1 MRDELP
7 PISTFLNRVLALP
20 IALQN
25 QFFEL
30 FEDLLSARVE
40 AAIASGTY
48 DVGLETL
55 TAESLTV
62 TNRARLY
69 KHERTGAETSL
80 LTIRRE
86 DKNAPLGLDEV
97 LALAKTSSS
106 PFLVNT
112 QSGRAALAA
121 PASSLT
127 LEDGSIE
134 ERVRLIRPLS
144 RDAVSKARL
153 ATSHWQVS
161 TEPEFVGAWLKELG
175 EIPPTRSSEIH
186 LVTGLLLPVWKH
198 LPRAASKVYRL
209 QTDEGERIVGRLL
222 AVTDV
227 PNLRA
232 AFNLDGGPAL
242 SAEDAHALLLTGPAR
257 IPLRGGLGLRVST
270 VMNAKRIELTGFRDT
285 EVEQLKSFGFFSE
298 IIGWRLRLFLSV
310 EFKRGYR
317 SAIAAFSA
325 LPPAYGR
332 R

>member
-1 MRDELP
+1 M
-7 PISTFLNRVLALP
+7 
-20 IALQN
+20 
-25 QFFEL
+25 
-30 FEDLLSARVE
+30 
-40 AAIASGTY
+40 
-48 DVGLETL
+48 
-55 TAESLTV
+55 
-62 TNRARLY
+62 
-69 KHERTGAETSL
+69 
-80 LTIRRE
+80 
-86 DKNAPLGLDEV
+86 
-97 LALAKTSSS
+97 
-106 PFLVNT
+106 
-112 QSGRAALAA
+112 
-121 PASSLT
+121 
-127 LEDGSIE
+127 
-134 ERVRLIRPLS
+134 RLIRPLS

-257 IPLRGGLGLRVST
+257 IPLRGGLALRVST

-310 EFKRGYR
+310 DS
-317 SAIAAFSA
+317 SAGIEALSRLFLLYPPLTGGADESA
-325 LPPAYGR
+325 EA
-332 R
+332 